1 MSSTLQPGG
10 DTIDYRKLFET
21 LAEGV
26 VIHDAQGLIIDA
38 NPAAL
43 ELLGLSLDQMKGRSS
58 IDPRWHAIHLD
69 GSDFPGEEHPA
80 QVALRTGKPV
90 MEVPMGVF
98 NPKKNDY
105 TWLLINATP
114 TQETGSQGP
123 VSVYASFTDI
133 TKKVFAEQKL
143 KEETELHQTLVEVS
157 SAFINLSEKEIKS
170 VIQSNLEQLG
180 RFVEADRMYIFEYDW
195 DTYTTS
201 NTYEWCAEGI
211 EPQIEYLQNYSMEGM
226 EDWANSHK
234 IGKPTY
240 VEEVSKLDPEDQLRK
255 TLEPQGIQ
263 SLLTL
268 PIMYQSQ
275 CLGFLGLDSVKKVHH
290 YSEGELTILRIFAD
304 ILSNVHSRIQMERNE
319 KERLKELQSIF
330 RVTALC
336 NDNSILTESLLED
349 SVDLIQ
355 AGFLIPKKTYVR
367 INWKSRTFTTYPF
380 KETEKSV
387 KKVAEL
393 NTGDFLYLEVFIEP
407 SSQFLQEEDNYL
419 DTLLSTLQQSI
430 NSRENLEK
438 IKESEGRLKSLLNS
452 QTNYIL
458 RTDLYGRHTFWNH
471 KFEEDFGYLYHKKG
485 LEESDSLTSICE
497 YDHEKAIE
505 VVKKCIAE
513 PNKSF
518 PVELDKPSKNGGIM
532 TTRWEFVCLTDAQG
546 NPYEMQCE
554 GLDISD
560 IRKAEKEL
568 KESEKKYRFLFEE
581 APEGYLV
588 IKDGV
593 FVECNHTS
601 EKMIGGSRKD
611 IIGKHPFDISPKFQ
625 PDGELSEV
633 KAEAILKSTLMT
645 GGAKFEWVHTKT
657 DGTEFLTE
665 IKLSKIEM
673 DGQEVIFTTWKDITE
688 SRKLA
693 QALEESESRFSQ
705 IAEHSGAVIWE
716 TDDVGLYTYVSPVSK
731 QVFGYEPEELVGKK
745 YFYDLFPE
753 AYSEKFTKEG
763 LAHLFSGKSLGN
775 WENPIQRKDGTVI
788 WVNTFGTPIIDK
800 SGKFMGYRGSDTDI
814 TDRKIAQDE
823 LQKFRN
829 ISDRATYGTVITKVE
844 NREITYCNQAFAEM
858 HGYTIE
864 ELIGQ
869 CIEVLHTP
877 EQLDYFQKT
886 YLPIYKRD
894 KEYSMA
900 EFGRKRKDGTT
911 FPALVNVKQ
920 FADEKGN
927 PLFNASSVIDISE
940 RKKQEELIQEQNTR
954 LSAIIDS
961 IPDNLYVIDREGNY
975 LELLNTPKNEPKELF
990 FNAVGKNIRDLF
1002 DESKVELHLRKIN
1015 EAFDTGQIITY
1026 EYEGVIGHD
1035 DLHYEARLVKISDQK
1050 MLRLIRD
1057 ITDRKLVESEVK
1069 KLTLAIEQSPVA
1081 VIITDLEARLQY
1093 MSPAFLMM
1101 TGYTY
1106 DEMIGQPIGT
1116 IKSGLT
1122 NKETYSDLWE
1132 TIKTGNPWHKEWI
1145 NKRKDGTLFWEY
1157 ILINPI
1163 RNEKGEITNYLAVK
1177 QDITQRKR
1185 YEEEIIELN
1194 HNLEARIEQRTWEL
1208 EKAKIEADEAN
1219 KAKSEFLSRMS
1230 HELRTPMNS
1239 ILGFAQLMEYT
1250 ELTPMQH
1257 RNIEF
1262 ILKSGNHLL
1271 NLINEVLDISR
1282 IEAGKVSISLEPVE
1296 LFGAIQDV
1304 TESLQPISLQK
1315 NVEIKYPSKKG
1326 DGIYVRADLQR
1337 VKQVLF
1343 NLINNAVKYNRPNGS
1358 VTISIQTDKDFGIPS
1373 GFTRVMIEDTGIG
1386 IEESNLKKL
1395 FTPFERGGLE
1405 TSSIEGTGLGL
1416 SVVEKLVEL
1425 MEGKVGV
1432 KSEIGVGSSFW
1443 VDFPSINLEPNTTLN
1458 QDQLILNQVA
1468 AKSSEKI
1475 LLVEDNQVNIELISN
1490 LVQNI
1495 NPNFEL
1501 LITKY
1506 GKEAL
1511 SLAETEMPDLILLD
1525 LHLPDTHGKEVIKSL
1540 KQNKDT
1546 QSIPVII
1553 VSADANPARINELL
1567 ELGAAQYVTKPINVN
1582 QMIQIISSYS
1592 K

>member
-1 MSSTLQPGG
+1 QLLLW
-10 DTIDYRKLFET
+10 DE
-21 LAEGV
+21 
-26 VIHDAQGLIIDA
+26 IDA
-38 NPAAL
+38 EFAAL
-43 ELLGLSLDQMKGRSS
+43 STS
-58 IDPRWHAIHLD
+58 I
-69 GSDFPGEEHPA
+69 
-80 QVALRTGKPV
+80 
-90 MEVPMGVF
+90 
-98 NPKKNDY
+98 
-105 TWLLINATP
+105 
-114 TQETGSQGP
+114 
-123 VSVYASFTDI
+123 
-133 TKKVFAEQKL
+133 
-143 KEETELHQTLVEVS
+143 QTNWQ
-157 SAFINLSEKEIKS
+157 A
-170 VIQSNLEQLG
+170 IQSNAQL
-180 RFVEADRMYIFEYDW
+180 
-195 DTYTTS
+195 
-201 NTYEWCAEGI
+201 
-211 EPQIEYLQNYSMEGM
+211 
-226 EDWANSHK
+226 SHW
-234 IGKPTY
+234 G
-240 VEEVSKLDPEDQLRK
+240 
-255 TLEPQGIQ
+255 
-263 SLLTL
+263 
-268 PIMYQSQ
+268 
-275 CLGFLGLDSVKKVHH
+275 
-290 YSEGELTILRIFAD
+290 
-304 ILSNVHSRIQMERNE
+304 
-319 KERLKELQSIF
+319 
-330 RVTALC
+330 
-336 NDNSILTESLLED
+336 
-349 SVDLIQ
+349 
-355 AGFLIPKKTYVR
+355 
-367 INWKSRTFTTYPF
+367 
-380 KETEKSV
+380 
-387 KKVAEL
+387 
-393 NTGDFLYLEVFIEP
+393 
-407 SSQFLQEEDNYL
+407 
-419 DTLLSTLQQSI
+419 
-430 NSRENLEK
+430 
-438 IKESEGRLKSLLNS
+438 
-452 QTNYIL
+452 
-458 RTDLYGRHTFWNH
+458 
-471 KFEEDFGYLYHKKG
+471 
-485 LEESDSLTSICE
+485 
-497 YDHEKAIE
+497 
-505 VVKKCIAE
+505 
-513 PNKSF
+513 
-518 PVELDKPSKNGGIM
+518 
-532 TTRWEFVCLTDAQG
+532 
-546 NPYEMQCE
+546 
-554 GLDISD
+554 
-560 IRKAEKEL
+560 
-568 KESEKKYRFLFEE
+568 
-581 APEGYLV
+581 
-588 IKDGV
+588 
-593 FVECNHTS
+593 
-601 EKMIGGSRKD
+601 
-611 IIGKHPFDISPKFQ
+611 
-625 PDGELSEV
+625 
-633 KAEAILKSTLMT
+633 
-645 GGAKFEWVHTKT
+645 
-657 DGTEFLTE
+657 
-665 IKLSKIEM
+665 
-673 DGQEVIFTTWKDITE
+673 
-688 SRKLA
+688 
-693 QALEESESRFSQ
+693 
-705 IAEHSGAVIWE
+705 
-716 TDDVGLYTYVSPVSK
+716 
-731 QVFGYEPEELVGKK
+731 
-745 YFYDLFPE
+745 
-753 AYSEKFTKEG
+753 
-763 LAHLFSGKSLGN
+763 
-775 WENPIQRKDGTVI
+775 
-788 WVNTFGTPIIDK
+788 
-800 SGKFMGYRGSDTDI
+800 
-814 TDRKIAQDE
+814 
-823 LQKFRN
+823 
-829 ISDRATYGTVITKVE
+829 
-844 NREITYCNQAFAEM
+844 
-858 HGYTIE
+858 
-864 ELIGQ
+864 
-869 CIEVLHTP
+869 
-877 EQLDYFQKT
+877 
-886 YLPIYKRD
+886 
-894 KEYSMA
+894 
-900 EFGRKRKDGTT
+900 
-911 FPALVNVKQ
+911 
-920 FADEKGN
+920 
-927 PLFNASSVIDISE
+927 
-940 RKKQEELIQEQNTR
+940 
-954 LSAIIDS
+954 
-961 IPDNLYVIDREGNY
+961 
-975 LELLNTPKNEPKELF
+975 
-990 FNAVGKNIRDLF
+990 
-1002 DESKVELHLRKIN
+1002 
-1015 EAFDTGQIITY
+1015 
-1026 EYEGVIGHD
+1026 
-1035 DLHYEARLVKISDQK
+1035 
-1050 MLRLIRD
+1050 
-1057 ITDRKLVESEVK
+1057 LVEREVK

-1475 LLVEDNQVNIELISN
+1475 LLVEDNQVNIELISD